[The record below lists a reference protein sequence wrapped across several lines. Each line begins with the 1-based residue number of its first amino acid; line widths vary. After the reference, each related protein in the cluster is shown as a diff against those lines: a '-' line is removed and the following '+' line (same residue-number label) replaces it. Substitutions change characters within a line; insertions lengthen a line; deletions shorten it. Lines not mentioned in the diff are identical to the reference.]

1 MRTTTINI
9 DTGGTFTDAF
19 VVRGGAH
26 CTVKV
31 LTTPHDLAVC
41 FREVIVRAAE
51 EMSLSVP
58 ELLRETATVR
68 YATTVGTNAIIQR
81 SGPRIGV
88 IAGEGGQGLYASG
101 GDAGRVF
108 DLFLEP
114 EMVASVPAGSGGDA
128 SLQAAKALL
137 AQSARALV
145 CALPAADR
153 DPAEELTVRAQLE
166 QHHPKHCLDAVPL
179 LLSHEIAADTNDFR
193 RTVTAVFNAYVHPA
207 VADFL
212 YRAEDHLRDN
222 GYRRPL
228 LVVHNDGG
236 CSRVAK
242 TIAGR
247 TYNSGPL
254 AGLMGAKVIADLYG
268 IKQLVTIDMGGTSL
282 DVSFLIDGEIPL
294 AEHGLVEGV
303 EISFPLPELLALGA
317 GGGSIAHLENGEL
330 RVGPQSAGA
339 KPGPACFGLGGTDPT
354 VTDADVVLGLLH
366 PERFLGGA
374 MPLNRGLAQ
383 RAIGRLG
390 DDRRRAVEIHRRVHE
405 DTGARIA
412 DELEKR
418 GMDPS
423 ETVLL
428 AFGGNGP
435 LHACGI
441 AREAGIGE
449 ILTVPFASVFS
460 AFGASSANVRHTYEE
475 PHVNGTAEELR
486 RRALR
491 DMRGEG
497 FAPEALALE
506 VEELVRDGEARV
518 RVDACAVLD
527 HYAFGRGASTNGA
540 EPARPRETREVVWPH
555 GGPADT
561 AVYDADTLHVGSHV
575 SGPAVIE
582 GADRTH
588 AIPEGWTYKID
599 EYGNGRL
606 KADRAGGGQ
615 ETRA

>member
-19 VVRGGAH
+19 VVRDGARL
-26 CTVKV
+26 TVKV

-41 FREVIVRAAE
+41 FRDVLERAAE
-51 EMSLSVP
+51 EMTLTVS

-81 SGPRIGV
+81 TGPRVGV
-88 IAGEGGQGLYASG
+88 IAGAGGERLYSG
-101 GDAGRVF
+101 NGDAEQVF
-108 DLFLEP
+108 DLFLDP
-114 EMVASVPAGSGGDA
+114 QMIASVPAGTEHGDA
-128 SLQAAKALL
+128 TLQAAKVLL
-137 AQSARALV
+137 AQSARGLV
-145 CALPAADR
+145 CALPESDR
-153 DPAEELTVRAQLE
+153 DPAAELAVRAQLE

-179 LLSHEIAADTNDFR
+179 LLSHEIAADPNDFR
-193 RTVTAVFNAYVHPA
+193 RAVTAVFNAYVHPA

-254 AGLMGAKVIADLYG
+254 AGLMGAKVIAELYD
-268 IKQLVTIDMGGTSL
+268 IEQLVTIDMGGTSL
-282 DVSFLIDGEIPL
+282 DVAFLTDGDIPL
-294 AEHGLVEGV
+294 AEHGIVEGV

-317 GGGSIAHLENGEL
+317 GGGSIAHLQDGEL
-330 RVGPQSAGA
+330 QVGPQSAGA
-339 KPGPACFGLGGTDPT
+339 KPGPACFGLGGVEPT

-374 MPLNRGLAQ
+374 MPLHADRAE
-383 RAIGRLG
+383 RAIGTLG
-390 DDRRRAVEIHRRVHE
+390 DPIERAAEIHRRVHE
-405 DTGARIA
+405 DTGAKIA
-412 DELEKR
+412 RELATR
-418 GMDPS
+418 GLDPAA
-423 ETVLL
+423 TMML

-441 AREAGIGE
+441 AEAAGIAS

-460 AFGASSANVRHTYEE
+460 AFGASSADVRHSYEE
-475 PHVNGTAEELR
+475 PGSGATADGLR

-497 FAPEALALE
+497 FGPDALALE
-506 VEELVRDGEARV
+506 VEELIRDGEARV
-518 RVDACAVLD
+518 RVDACATLE
-527 HYAFGRGASTNGA
+527 HYAFVRATGHNGA
-540 EPARPRETREVVWPH
+540 APAPPREQREVVWPR
-555 GGPADT
+555 GGPAET
-561 AVYDADTLHVGSHV
+561 AVYDGATMRPGSRV

-582 GADRTH
+582 GTDITH
-588 AIPEGWTYKID
+588 AIPQGWTYEID

-606 KADRAGGGQ
+606 ERRPGGRQG
-615 ETRA
+615 EPA